1 MTAPGQDPAAPGL
14 AASLATVRTG
24 LDAAERAMRAGE
36 ELDLAPLEAQIR
48 TLCERST
55 MLQGD
60 ARREAADELD
70 RVLARLGELET
81 ALAASVLR

>member
-1 MTAPGQDPAAPGL
+1 MTTPGVDPAGPGIAATL
-14 AASLATVRTG
+14 AMVRTG

-55 MLQGD
+55 MLRAD
-60 ARREAADELD
+60 ARRAAADELD

-81 ALAASVLR
+81 ALAASVPR